1 MSGKMRFDTFRN
13 FRNIP
18 SSVHPCK
25 HQLFAKHF
33 LWHFSALPDP
43 WPPADPLPPGCSRP
57 WRVEV
62 EPLLVLNRPLEP
74 PGVPGDHTGPLQDA
88 LVTMLGAQTL
98 VMVGVPS
105 SHSDIAGEHFVE
117 NFQETLV
124 KGTLEP
130 PLGSLTAAEEPCAP
144 RRAVAQSC
152 TTSGA
157 PLMVTFAPSGRGLV
171 QPARHLPRS
180 PACSPLMMAPEEA
193 PAPSNP
199 GTAAGKAP
207 AAGDRSNASANCQS
221 P

>member
-62 EPLLVLNRPLEP
+62 EPLLALNRPLDP
-74 PGVPGDHTGPLQDA
+74 PGVPGDHTGALQDA

-117 NFQETLV
+117 NFQETLL

-130 PLGSLTAAEEPCAP
+130 PLGSLTAAEEPSLPPAGRSHRVAP
-144 RRAVAQSC
+144 QV
-152 TTSGA
+152 
-157 PLMVTFAPSGRGLV
+157 GL
-171 QPARHLPRS
+171 L
-180 PACSPLMMAPEEA
+180 
-193 PAPSNP
+193 
-199 GTAAGKAP
+199 
-207 AAGDRSNASANCQS
+207 
-221 P
+221 

>member
-62 EPLLVLNRPLEP
+62 EPLLALNRPLDP

-157 PLMVTFAPSGRGLV
+157 PLMVTFAPSGRKSGFG
-171 QPARHLPRS
+171 QTDDRPAHPTARH
-180 PACSPLMMAPEEA
+180 CT
-193 PAPSNP
+193 
-199 GTAAGKAP
+199 G
-207 AAGDRSNASANCQS
+207 
-221 P
+221 

>member
-1 MSGKMRFDTFRN
+1 M
-13 FRNIP
+13 
-18 SSVHPCK
+18 
-25 HQLFAKHF
+25 
-33 LWHFSALPDP
+33 
-43 WPPADPLPPGCSRP
+43 
-57 WRVEV
+57 EV
-62 EPLLVLNRPLEP
+62 EPLLALNRPLDP
-74 PGVPGDHTGPLQDA
+74 PGVPGDHTGTLQDA

-130 PLGSLTAAEEPCAP
+130 PLGSLTAAEGPCAP

-171 QPARHLPRS
+171 QPGRHLPRS
-180 PACSPLMMAPEEA
+180 PACKPLMMAPEEA